1 MANLLKLYVD
11 TQNNQLV
18 QSDTDASTFTLPTL
32 FQGDV
37 MPVQLMLLEPNSS
50 GGLSTPFNTITDSY
64 TVKIAICSITN
75 SSSSTVYTS
84 ATLTFSSS
92 TNLYTGTL
100 ILNNTGTPSIAS
112 LLNSVSSAT
121 ALLEVEVSGSG
132 VYSTEVQESVT
143 VKADGIKTGTPMT
156 PPVTGYYTEAQA
168 DSTFS
173 AKTGSTTIGTL
184 SSTLALANTAKLKFQ
199 HLNDT
204 GITGSSTNNTLN
216 PSNAVFVKL
225 GALSSACNLS
235 GISGGE
241 DGRFL
246 IVYNPT
252 TNTSNDLT
260 IKHDD
265 SNATAADRIYT
276 MTGLDLTIDARG
288 SAMFIYDTEA
298 DRWIVI
304 SVMNP

>member
-1 MANLLKLYVD
+1 MANSLKLYVD
-11 TQNNQLV
+11 TQNNKLV
-18 QSDTDASTFTLPTL
+18 QSDTDASDFTLPTF

-37 MPVQLMLLEPNSS
+37 LAVELKLLEPNTT
-50 GGLSTPFNTITDSY
+50 GGLTTPFNVISTSY
-64 TVKIAICSITN
+64 TVKVAIGTPDA
-75 SSSSTVYTS
+75 SSSTVHTN

-92 TNLYTGTL
+92 TNTYTGNL

-112 LLNSVSSAT
+112 LLGSSASAT
-121 ALLEVEVSGSG
+121 ATFEIEVSGG
-132 VYSTEVQESVT
+132 GNYSTEVQEQIT
-143 VKADGIKTGTPMT
+143 VKADTIKTGTPTM

-168 DSTFS
+168 DATFS
-173 AKTGSTTIGTL
+173 AKSGSTTIGTL

-204 GITGSSTNNTLN
+204 AITGAGNHTLN

-225 GALSSACNLS
+225 SALSAAGNLS

-246 IVYNPT
+246 ILYNPT

-265 SNATAADRIYT
+265 SNATAANRIYT
-276 MTGLDLTIDARG
+276 MTGTDVVVDARG
-288 SAMFIYDTEA
+288 SAMFIYDAEA
-298 DRWIVI
+298 DRWVVI
-304 SVMNP
+304 SVNP

>member
-1 MANLLKLYVD
+1 MANSLKLYVD
-11 TQNNQLV
+11 TQTNRLV
-18 QSDTDASTFTLPTL
+18 QSESDASDFTLPTF

-37 MPVQLMLLEPNSS
+37 LAVELKLLEPNTT
-50 GGLSTPFNTITDSY
+50 GGLTTPFNVISTSY
-64 TVKIAICSITN
+64 TVKVAIGTPDA
-75 SSSSTVYTS
+75 SSSTVHTN

-92 TNLYTGTL
+92 TNTYTGNL

-112 LLNSVSSAT
+112 LLGSSASAT
-121 ALLEVEVSGSG
+121 ATFEIEVSGG
-132 VYSTEVQESVT
+132 GNYSTEVQEQIT
-143 VKADGIKTGTPMT
+143 VKADTIKTGTPTT

-168 DSTFS
+168 DATFS
-173 AKTGSTTIGTL
+173 AKSGSTTIGTL

-204 GITGSSTNNTLN
+204 AITGAGNHTLN

-225 GALSSACNLS
+225 SALSAAGNLS

-246 IVYNPT
+246 ILYNPT

-265 SNATAADRIYT
+265 SNATAANRIYT
-276 MTGLDLTIDARG
+276 MTGADVTIDARG
-288 SAMFIYDTEA
+288 SAMFIYDAEA
-298 DRWIVI
+298 DRWVVI
-304 SVMNP
+304 SVNP

>member
-1 MANLLKLYVD
+1 MANSLKLYVD
-11 TQNNQLV
+11 TQNNKLV
-18 QSDTDASTFTLPTL
+18 QSDTDASDFTLPTF

-37 MPVQLMLLEPNSS
+37 LAVELKLLEPNTT
-50 GGLSTPFNTITDSY
+50 GGLTTPFNVISTSY
-64 TVKIAICSITN
+64 TVKIAIGTPDA
-75 SSSSTVYTS
+75 SSSTVHTN

-92 TNLYTGTL
+92 TNTYTGNL

-112 LLNSVSSAT
+112 LLGSSASAT
-121 ALLEVEVSGSG
+121 ATFEVEVSGG
-132 VYSTEVQESVT
+132 GNFSTECQEQIL
-143 VKADGIKTGTPMT
+143 VKADTIKTGTPTT

-168 DSTFS
+168 DATFS
-173 AKTGSTTIGTL
+173 AKSGFTTIGTL
-184 SSTLALANTAKLKFQ
+184 NSTLALANSAKLKFQ

-204 GITGSSTNNTLN
+204 AITGAGNHTLN

-225 GALSSACNLS
+225 AALSAAGNLS

-246 IVYNPT
+246 ILYNPT

-265 SNATAADRIYT
+265 SNATAANRIYT
-276 MTGLDLTIDARG
+276 MTGADVVVDARG
-288 SAMFIYDTEA
+288 SAMLIYDAEA
-298 DRWIVI
+298 NRWVVI
-304 SVMNP
+304 SVNP

>member
-132 VYSTEVQESVT
+132 VYSTEVQETVT

-204 GITGSSTNNTLN
+204 AITGAGNHTLN

-225 GALSSACNLS
+225 SALSAAGNLS

-246 IVYNPT
+246 ILYNPT

-265 SNATAADRIYT
+265 SNATAANRIYT
-276 MTGLDLTIDARG
+276 MTGADVTIDARG

-304 SVMNP
+304 SVNP

>member
-1 MANLLKLYVD
+1 MANSLKLYVD
-11 TQNNQLV
+11 TQNNKLV
-18 QSDTDASTFTLPTL
+18 QSDTVASDFTLPTF

-37 MPVQLMLLEPNSS
+37 LAVELKLLEPNTT
-50 GGLSTPFNTITDSY
+50 GGLTTPFNVISTSY
-64 TVKIAICSITN
+64 TVKVAIGTPDA
-75 SSSSTVYTS
+75 SSSTVHTN

-92 TNLYTGTL
+92 TNTYTGNL

-112 LLNSVSSAT
+112 LLGSSASAT
-121 ALLEVEVSGSG
+121 ATFEIEVSGG
-132 VYSTEVQESVT
+132 GNYSTEVQEQIT
-143 VKADGIKTGTPMT
+143 VKADTIKTGTPTT

-168 DSTFS
+168 DATFS
-173 AKTGSTTIGTL
+173 AKSGSTTIGTL

-204 GITGSSTNNTLN
+204 AITGAGNHTLN

-225 GALSSACNLS
+225 SALSAAGNLS

-246 IVYNPT
+246 ILYNPT

-265 SNATAADRIYT
+265 SNATAANRIYT
-276 MTGLDLTIDARG
+276 MTGTDVVVDARG
-288 SAMFIYDTEA
+288 SAMFIYDAEA
-298 DRWIVI
+298 DRWVVI
-304 SVMNP
+304 SVNP

>member
-1 MANLLKLYVD
+1 MANSLKLYVD
-11 TQNNQLV
+11 TQNNKLV
-18 QSDTDASTFTLPTL
+18 QSDTDASDFTLPTF

-37 MPVQLMLLEPNSS
+37 LAVELKLLEPNTT
-50 GGLSTPFNTITDSY
+50 GGLTTPFNVISTSY
-64 TVKIAICSITN
+64 TVKVAIGTTDA
-75 SSSSTVYTS
+75 SSSTVHTN

-92 TNLYTGTL
+92 TNTYTGNL

-112 LLNSVSSAT
+112 LLGSSASAT
-121 ALLEVEVSGSG
+121 ATFEIEVSGG
-132 VYSTEVQESVT
+132 GNYSTEVQEQIT
-143 VKADGIKTGTPMT
+143 VKADTIKTGTPTT

-168 DSTFS
+168 DATFS
-173 AKTGSTTIGTL
+173 AKSGSTTIGTL
-184 SSTLALANTAKLKFQ
+184 STTLALANTAKLKFQ

-204 GITGSSTNNTLN
+204 AITGAGNHTLN

-225 GALSSACNLS
+225 SALSAAGNLS

-246 IVYNPT
+246 ILYNPT

-265 SNATAADRIYT
+265 SNATAANRIYT
-276 MTGLDLTIDARG
+276 MTGTDVVVDARG
-288 SAMFIYDTEA
+288 SAMFIYDAEA
-298 DRWIVI
+298 DRWVVI
-304 SVMNP
+304 SVNP

>member
-1 MANLLKLYVD
+1 MANSLKLYVD
-11 TQNNQLV
+11 TQNNKLV
-18 QSDTDASTFTLPTL
+18 QSDTDASDFTLPTF

-37 MPVQLMLLEPNSS
+37 LAVELKLLEPNTT
-50 GGLSTPFNTITDSY
+50 GGLTTPFNVISTSY
-64 TVKIAICSITN
+64 TVKVAIGTPDA
-75 SSSSTVYTS
+75 SSSTVHTN

-92 TNLYTGTL
+92 TNTYTGNL

-112 LLNSVSSAT
+112 LLGSSASAT
-121 ALLEVEVSGSG
+121 ATFEVEVSGG
-132 VYSTEVQESVT
+132 GNYSTEVQEQIT
-143 VKADGIKTGTPMT
+143 VKADTIKTGTPTT

-168 DSTFS
+168 DATFS
-173 AKTGSTTIGTL
+173 AKSGSTTIGTL
-184 SSTLALANTAKLKFQ
+184 SSTLALANSAKLKFQ

-204 GITGSSTNNTLN
+204 AITGAGNLTLN

-225 GALSSACNLS
+225 SALSAEGNLS

-246 IVYNPT
+246 ILYNPT

-265 SNATAADRIYT
+265 SKATAANRIYT
-276 MTGLDLTIDARG
+276 MTGADVVVDARG
-288 SAMFIYDTEA
+288 SAMFIYDAEA
-298 DRWIVI
+298 DRWVVI
-304 SVMNP
+304 SVNP

>member
-1 MANLLKLYVD
+1 MANSLKLYVD
-11 TQNNQLV
+11 TQNNKLV
-18 QSDTDASTFTLPTL
+18 QSDTDASDFTLPTF

-37 MPVQLMLLEPNSS
+37 LAVELKLLEPNTT
-50 GGLSTPFNTITDSY
+50 GGLTTPFNVISTSY
-64 TVKIAICSITN
+64 TVKVAIGTPDA
-75 SSSSTVYTS
+75 SSSTVHTN

-92 TNLYTGTL
+92 TNTYTGNL

-112 LLNSVSSAT
+112 LLGSSASAT
-121 ALLEVEVSGSG
+121 ATFEVEVSGG
-132 VYSTEVQESVT
+132 GNYSTEVQEQIT
-143 VKADGIKTGTPMT
+143 VKADTIKTGTPTT

-168 DSTFS
+168 DATFS
-173 AKTGSTTIGTL
+173 AKSGSTTIGTL

-204 GITGSSTNNTLN
+204 AITGAGNHTLN
-216 PSNAVFVKL
+216 PNNAVFVKL
-225 GALSSACNLS
+225 SALSAAGNLS

-246 IVYNPT
+246 ILYNPT

-265 SNATAADRIYT
+265 SNATAANRIYT
-276 MTGLDLTIDARG
+276 MTGADVVVDARG

-298 DRWIVI
+298 DRWVVI
-304 SVMNP
+304 SVNP

>member
-112 LLNSVSSAT
+112 LLNSVASAT

-143 VKADGIKTGTPMT
+143 IKADGIKTGTPMT
-156 PPVTGYYTEAQA
+156 PPVTGYYTESQA
-168 DSTFS
+168 DSTFV
-173 AKTGSTTIGTL
+173 AKAGSTMSGV
-184 SSTLALANTAKLKFQ
+184 LALTNAAKLKFQ
-199 HLNDT
+199 VKNDT
-204 GITGSSTNNTLN
+204 AITGGGTVTLN
-216 PSNAVFVKL
+216 PANAVFVKI
-225 GALSSACNLS
+225 GSLSADTDIK

-241 DGRFL
+241 NGRFL
-246 IVYNPT
+246 ILYNSST
-252 TNTSNDLT
+252 TNTLDLL
-260 IKHDD
+260 HDD
-265 SNATAADRIYT
+265 SGESTAANRIYT
-276 MTGLDLTIDARG
+276 MTTNKVTISARG
-288 SAMFIYDTEA
+288 SAILIYDSGD

-304 SVMNP
+304 STNP

>member
-1 MANLLKLYVD
+1 MANSLKLYVD
-11 TQNNQLV
+11 TQTNRLV
-18 QSDTDASTFTLPTL
+18 QSESDASDFTLPTF

-37 MPVQLMLLEPNSS
+37 LAVELKLLEPNTT
-50 GGLSTPFNTITDSY
+50 GGLTTPFNVISTSY
-64 TVKIAICSITN
+64 TVKVAIGTPDA
-75 SSSSTVYTS
+75 SSSTVHTN

-92 TNLYTGTL
+92 TNTYTGNL

-112 LLNSVSSAT
+112 LLGSSASAT
-121 ALLEVEVSGSG
+121 ATFEVEVSGG
-132 VYSTEVQESVT
+132 GNYSTEVQEQIT
-143 VKADGIKTGTPMT
+143 VKADTIKTGTPTT

-168 DSTFS
+168 DATFS
-173 AKTGSTTIGTL
+173 AKSGSTTIGTL

-204 GITGSSTNNTLN
+204 AITGAGNHTLN

-225 GALSSACNLS
+225 SALSAAGNLS

-246 IVYNPT
+246 ILYNPT

-265 SNATAADRIYT
+265 SNATAANRIYT
-276 MTGLDLTIDARG
+276 MTGADVVVDARG
-288 SAMFIYDTEA
+288 SAMFIYDAEA
-298 DRWIVI
+298 DRWVVI
-304 SVMNP
+304 SVNP